1 MKGTQKAILGD
12 VGPTAKDREVTPDD
26 EDDLLLPC
34 TPLEASVMT
43 TCCQDNQNIPCLKGL
58 SHQFEFG

>member
-34 TPLEASVMT
+34 IPLEASVMT
-43 TCCQDNQNIPCLKGL
+43 TC
-58 SHQFEFG
+58 